1 MSGVHTP
8 AVRGIIAPCVIHKR
22 NVGFTPCWREDPS
35 HVPTLERAT
44 PSLAVHCPP
53 RCLWTQGAGLMRT
66 RAAWPASQGPLNRAP
81 RIWFHQKSLGS
92 EECEEV
98 RGPIPRTGLTPESP
112 PDSGHIT
119 DPSESWSPSLTP
131 PGRDR
136 ATVRD
141 TTSRS
146 QTKMLG
152 GGAQRTVWY
161 ELALPLL
168 MPPSHATGHRGVLE
182 GRRAGQAG
190 RGLETR
196 GRCSQNTLGF

>member
-1 MSGVHTP
+1 M
-8 AVRGIIAPCVIHKR
+8 
-22 NVGFTPCWREDPS
+22 
-35 HVPTLERAT
+35 

-53 RCLWTQGAGLMRT
+53 RRLWNQGVGLMRT

-98 RGPIPRTGLTPESP
+98 RGPISRPGLTPESP

-119 DPSESWSPSLTP
+119 DPSESQSPSLIP
-131 PGRDR
+131 PGPYR

-161 ELALPLL
+161 ELALFTPYAFISCHGAQRG
-168 MPPSHATGHRGVLE
+168 PGGEEGGTGRQGSGDKGPALPEHLGVLSCPFSP
-182 GRRAGQAG
+182 
-190 RGLETR
+190 LSTR
-196 GRCSQNTLGF
+196 GPKLPTSAALSGSLGNSAPTRSAFLPHSGA